1 MMKTLIVLL
10 IQGLTLV
17 LFPIVVSAQ
26 SGSIEDGK
34 RLLEQKDYKAAK
46 TVFKKLTKSDSKNHE
61 AFYYLGRSLF
71 ELEEYKKSVEALEK
85 SIKIH
90 PTSSDYHV
98 LLGNALIYRARE
110 VNMLSMIV
118 IAGKVKEAFEKA
130 VELDPTNVDARWGLM
145 QYLLAAPAIGGGSKE
160 KAKEQAQEIMR
171 YDKNRGHEALLL
183 IYDNEGVPDLVE
195 KQALEAIAF
204 NEKNIKFRVYLSYAY
219 RDKSEYDK
227 AFDFCEK
234 MLVELP
240 DKAPFLYQIGR
251 TSAVS
256 GERLDRGIECLK
268 MYLNSEVETTSITP
282 GKNIAYWEMGRIY
295 EHKNDIESAINAYER
310 ALEINPNFKNAK
322 KALKKIR
329 K

>member
-1 MMKTLIVLL
+1 MKTLRIL
-10 IQGLTLV
+10 ITVGLTLV
-17 LFPIVVSAQ
+17 FIPFFVSAQ

-34 RLLEQKDYKAAK
+34 RLLEQKYYKAAK
-46 TVFKKLTKSDSKNHE
+46 TVFEELTESDSKNHE
-61 AFYYLGRSLF
+61 AFHYLGRSLF
-71 ELEEYKKSVEALEK
+71 ELEEYEKSVNALEK

-98 LLGNALIYRARE
+98 WLGDALAYRARE
-110 VNMLSMIV
+110 VNKLSMIM
-118 IAGKVKEAFEKA
+118 IAGKMKKSYEKA
-130 VELDPTNVDARWGLM
+130 VELDPDNVDARWGLM

-171 YDKNRGHEALLL
+171 LDKNRGHEALLL
-183 IYDNEGVPDLVE
+183 VYANEKNLDSLE

-204 NEKNIKFRVYLSYAY
+204 NEKNITFKVYLSYAY
-219 RDKSEYDK
+219 HARSEYDK

-234 MLVELP
+234 TLIEVS

-251 TSAVS
+251 VSALS

-268 MYLNSEVETTSITP
+268 MYLNSELETTSITP
-282 GKNIAYWEMGRIY
+282 GKDMAYWDMGRIY
-295 EHKNDIESAINAYER
+295 EHKNDIESATTAYER
-310 ALEINPNFKNAK
+310 ALKINPNFEYAK